1 MWSGLNK
8 KLHHSHRRYKM
19 QKSKLNKFIQK
30 YNLGGNVNSV
40 KWTANTNKLTTS
52 FVTPDKSLLGTVVV
66 DGVQFE
72 DADIGVYQTDQLQK
86 LLSVLGEDISLSL
99 TRVGDR
105 TTSLKVKNGSVSIDY
120 VLSDLSVI
128 SDPPALKRLPDFQ
141 TKVKLDSNFIDTFIK
156 GKGALA
162 DVDMFTF
169 VNDADGNLS
178 AVIGY
183 SSTNT
188 NRVNIPVET
197 TKNGLTE
204 PVTFNANLFK
214 EMLVANKECKSAVLE
229 VSNEGLAK
237 VNFKI
242 DDYDSTYYIVAMSDV
257 D

>member
-1 MWSGLNK
+1 
-8 KLHHSHRRYKM
+8 M
-19 QKSKLNKFIQK
+19 QKTKLNRFIQK

-40 KWTANTNKLTTS
+40 KWTSTANQLKTS

-66 DGVQFE
+66 DGVKFE
-72 DADIGVYQTDQLQK
+72 DADMGVYQTDQLQK
-86 LLSVLGEDISLSL
+86 LLAVLDEDISMML
-99 TRVGDR
+99 TKAGDR
-105 TTSLKVKNGSVSIDY
+105 VVSLKVKNNSVSIDY

-128 SDPPALKRLPDFQ
+128 ADPPELKRLPEFQ
-141 TKVKLDSNFIDTFIK
+141 TKVKLDEKFIDTFIK

-169 VNDADGNLS
+169 VNDRNGNLN

-183 SSTNT
+183 ANTNT

-197 TKNGLTE
+197 ETNGLTE

-214 EMLVANKECKSAVLE
+214 EMLVANKECKLAVLE
-229 VSNEGLAK
+229 VSNQGLAK

-242 DDYDSTYYIVAMSDV
+242 DDYDSEYYIVAMSDV

>member
-1 MWSGLNK
+1 
-8 KLHHSHRRYKM
+8 M
-19 QKSKLNKFIQK
+19 QKSKLSRFIQK

-40 KWTANTNKLTTS
+40 KWKSDGTTLSTS
-52 FVTPDKSLLGTVVV
+52 FVTPDKSLLGNVSV
-66 DGVQFE
+66 DKFDFDSAELG
-72 DADIGVYQTDQLQK
+72 IYQTDQLK
-86 LLSVLGEDISLSL
+86 SLIGVLGDDISLDL
-99 TRVGDR
+99 TSAGDR
-105 TTSLKVKNGSVSIDY
+105 AVSLKVKNDNVSVDY

-128 SDPPALKRLPDFQ
+128 PDPPALKRLPDFQ
-141 TKVKLDSNFIDTFIK
+141 TKVKLDSSFIDTFIK
-156 GKGALA
+156 GKSALS

-169 VNDADGNLS
+169 VNDKAGKLN

-197 TKNGLTE
+197 TTNGLTDA
-204 PVTFNANLFK
+204 VTFNANLFK
-214 EMLVANKECKSAVLE
+214 EMLVANKDCKSAVLE

-242 DDYDSTYYIVAMSDV
+242 DDYDSTYYIVAMQDV

>member
-1 MWSGLNK
+1 ME
-8 KLHHSHRRYKM
+8 
-19 QKSKLNKFIQK
+19 KSKLNKFIQK

-72 DADIGVYQTDQLQK
+72 DADIGIYQTDQLQK

-128 SDPPALKRLPDFQ
+128 SDPPALKRLPEFQ

-169 VNDADGNLS
+169 VNDTDGNLS

-197 TKNGLTE
+197 TVNGLTE

-229 VSNEGLAK
+229 VSNEGLAR
-237 VNFKI
+237 VNFKV

>member
-1 MWSGLNK
+1 
-8 KLHHSHRRYKM
+8 M
-19 QKSKLNKFIQK
+19 QKTKLNKFIQN

-40 KWTANTNKLTTS
+40 KWTSNTNKLTTS
-52 FVTPDKSLLGTVVV
+52 FVTPDKSLLGTVVADNV
-66 DGVQFE
+66 VFE
-72 DADIGVYQTDQLQK
+72 DGDLGVYQTDQLQK
-86 LLSVLGEDISLSL
+86 LLGVLGDDVNL
-99 TRVGDR
+99 TLTKAGDKAV
-105 TTSLKVKNGSVSIDY
+105 SLKVKNDTVSVDY

-128 SDPPALKRLPDFQ
+128 PDPPALKRLPDFQ
-141 TKVKLDSNFIDTFIK
+141 TKVKLDSKFIDTFIK
-156 GKGALA
+156 GKSALS

-169 VNDADGNLS
+169 VNDKDGNLN

-188 NRVNIPVET
+188 NRVTIPVET
-197 TKNGLTE
+197 ESNGLTE

-229 VSNEGLAK
+229 VSNEGLSK

-242 DDYDSTYYIVAMSDV
+242 DDYDSTYYIVAMQDV

>member
-1 MWSGLNK
+1 
-8 KLHHSHRRYKM
+8 M
-19 QKSKLNKFIQK
+19 QKTKLNKFIQK

-40 KWTANTNKLTTS
+40 KWTSNTNKLTTS
-52 FVTPDKSLLGTVVV
+52 FVTPYKSLLGTVVADNV
-66 DGVQFE
+66 KFE

-86 LLSVLGEDISLSL
+86 LLNVLDNDVDLSL
-99 TRVGDR
+99 TRAGDR
-105 TTSLKVKNGSVSIDY
+105 AVSLKVKNGSVSVDY

-128 SDPPALKRLPDFQ
+128 PDPPALKRLPDFQ
-141 TKVKLDSNFIDTFIK
+141 TKVKLDSKFIDTFIK
-156 GKGALA
+156 GKSALS

-169 VNDADGNLS
+169 VNDKDGNLN

-188 NRVNIPVET
+188 NRVTIPVET
-197 TKNGLTE
+197 ESNGLTE

-229 VSNEGLAK
+229 VSNEGLSK

-242 DDYDSTYYIVAMSDV
+242 DDYDSTYYIVAMQDV

>member
-1 MWSGLNK
+1 ME
-8 KLHHSHRRYKM
+8 
-19 QKSKLNKFIQK
+19 KSKLNKFIQK

-183 SSTNT
+183 SSNTNT

-197 TKNGLTE
+197 EINGLTE

>member
-1 MWSGLNK
+1 MEK
-8 KLHHSHRRYKM
+8 T
-19 QKSKLNKFIQK
+19 KLNKFIQK

-40 KWTANTNKLTTS
+40 KWTAGTNQLKTS
-52 FVTPDKSLLGTVVV
+52 FVTPDKSLLGTVVAENV
-66 DGVQFE
+66 KFE
-72 DADIGVYQTDQLQK
+72 DADMGVYQTDQLQK
-86 LLSVLGEDISLSL
+86 LLNVLDNEVDLSL
-99 TRVGDR
+99 TKAGDKAV
-105 TTSLKVKNGSVSIDY
+105 SLKVKNGSVSVDY

-128 SDPPALKRLPDFQ
+128 PDPPALKRLPDFQ
-141 TKVKLDSNFIDTFIK
+141 TKVKLDTQFIDTFIK
-156 GKGALA
+156 GKSALS

-169 VNDADGNLS
+169 VNDKEGNLN

-188 NRVNIPVET
+188 NRVTIPVET
-197 TKNGLTE
+197 DTNGLTDA
-204 PVTFNANLFK
+204 VTFNANLFK

-242 DDYDSTYYIVAMSDV
+242 DDYDSTYYIVAMTDI